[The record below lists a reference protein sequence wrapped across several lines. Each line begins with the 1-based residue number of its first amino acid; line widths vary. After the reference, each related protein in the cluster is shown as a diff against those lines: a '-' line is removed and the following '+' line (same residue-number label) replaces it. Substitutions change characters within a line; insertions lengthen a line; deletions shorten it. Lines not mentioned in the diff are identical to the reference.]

1 MQRKEFQ
8 FVEEMVMELF
18 SLIDKSS
25 NQRLKNSL
33 QEPIQSIQQSLQI
46 LKEYEEEQQ
55 IFNFL
60 KVQFEK
66 LLQIAKTDNHL
77 QIVLG
82 NQKQWFSFFNK
93 KLIAEDRFIESIC
106 YISKMMLNQCNTY
119 SVTYTQYLT
128 QECISLN
135 TNQLIT
141 IQFNF
146 DDSHTC
152 ITFMAPKIIETNLF
166 LVDIELQKLMQKIPH
181 LEQRLNYAEKNQ
193 HLLKLC
199 FDQSNKTIKFW
210 SNNDI
215 LSYQL
220 TCRKSKQ
227 QVDDINYKIYLDVG
241 MVIKLSQNHSLIIEE
256 LNFEDKQPD
265 DIQDEI
271 YPIYLQK
278 ESENQSQ
285 IKIND
290 GNQAVLLSLPLNS
303 SIKLKNKLEMPK
315 EVDMTLFHDNKGY
328 FLEIESQK
336 LDYLPQLLSTRTQDR
351 QLQLK
356 SRNLNFALGLII
368 LGQTNILMKI
378 DLQTIWNG
386 EGLFEI

>member
-1 MQRKEFQ
+1 MQKNEFQ

-25 NQRLKNSL
+25 NQRLKHSL
-33 QEPIQSIQQSLQI
+33 KEPKQSIYQSLQI
-46 LKEYEEEQQ
+46 LKEYDEEQQ
-55 IFNFL
+55 ISNFL
-60 KVQFEK
+60 KKKFEK

-82 NQKQWFSFFNK
+82 NQQQWFSFFNK

-106 YISKMMLNQCNTY
+106 YISKMMQNQCNTY
-119 SVTYTQYLT
+119 SVTYTQYLS
-128 QECISLN
+128 QECILLN
-135 TNQLIT
+135 SNQLIT

-146 DDSHTC
+146 DDSQTC
-152 ITFMAPKIIETNLF
+152 ITFVAPKIIETNLF
-166 LVDIELQKLMQKIPH
+166 LVDIELQKLLQKIPN
-181 LEQRLNYAEKNQ
+181 LEQRLNYAEINQ
-193 HLLKLC
+193 HILKLC

-210 SNNDI
+210 SNNEI

-220 TCRKSKQ
+220 ICRKSKQ
-227 QVDDINYKIYLDVG
+227 LLDDINYKIYLDVG
-241 MVIKLSQNHSLIIEE
+241 MIIKLSQNHSLIIEE
-256 LNFEDKQPD
+256 LNFKDNQPD

-278 ESENQSQ
+278 ESENQSH
-285 IKIND
+285 IKISD

-303 SIKLKNKLEMPK
+303 SIKLKSKLEMPK
-315 EVDMTLFHDNKGY
+315 EVDVILFHDNKGY
-328 FLEIESQK
+328 YLEIETEK
-336 LDYLPQLLSTRTQDR
+336 LDYLPQLLSARTQDR

-356 SRNLNFALGLII
+356 SKNLNFVLGFII